1 MRFPAKIT
9 SSRIW
14 VTIPVDWVILHY
26 IIYIACGA
34 DGRSLRR
41 VVGVRSYD
49 YQIFP
54 DGMVLRLRASRART
68 LLLGETKWQTEQKL
82 LSGNDLTSAWGI
94 QKLSFI
100 ILNSFIL

>member
-1 MRFPAKIT
+1 M
-9 SSRIW
+9 
-14 VTIPVDWVILHY
+14 
-26 IIYIACGA
+26 

-49 YQIFP
+49 YQIFS

-68 LLLGETKWQTEQKL
+68 LLLGETKWQTEQRNKL